1 MKPLAATPAGP
12 RSPICVAVQC
22 VSHRG
27 STCVCPAIIHSLPLP
42 IRFRMRVSLSYG
54 FRVFRIGVPSTRVA
68 NYRRALTG
76 ARVNKWH
83 RIRKL
88 AARAPTRTVVLV
100 NAYVPCVYTHRSTA
114 HARGTARPCIPL
126 RYNAHSEG
134 GSAAPVAQV
143 TLTNAA
149 RNPPPGQHQ
158 QAPKQGCAV
167 VSASIPFGVNTA
179 ARASPAAR
187 AATAIRGARIGA
199 RKFMIWKWRSSRRTR

>member
-1 MKPLAATPAGP
+1 
-12 RSPICVAVQC
+12 

-88 AARAPTRTVVLV
+88 AARAPTRTVVHICERLRT
-100 NAYVPCVYTHRSTA
+100 CVYTHRRTA

-167 VSASIPFGVNTA
+167 VSASIPFGVNTFRRQYRS
-179 ARASPAAR
+179 ARVPRVPGCSRAKTRVTRVPAE
-187 AATAIRGARIGA
+187 
-199 RKFMIWKWRSSRRTR
+199 S

>member
-1 MKPLAATPAGP
+1 VKPLAATLAGP

-88 AARAPTRTVVLV
+88 AARAPTRYCRTSGVNVRTVRLHT
-100 NAYVPCVYTHRSTA
+100 PRSTA

-143 TLTNAA
+143 ALTNAA
-149 RNPPPGQHQ
+149 RNPPPGQ

-179 ARASPAAR
+179 ALASPAAR
-187 AATAIRGARIGA
+187 AQRRG
-199 RKFMIWKWRSSRRTR
+199 